1 MLGLRGVG
9 LNPIGMKVFGEAELS
24 PFFVD
29 VLGCLRRVL
38 GDYGDFGEAGSAPRV
53 TYLAKLT
60 PPKLLYVPVMSLFS
74 TED

>member
-53 TYLAKLT
+53 T
-60 PPKLLYVPVMSLFS
+60 
-74 TED
+74 